1 MQSRRWMMVA
11 AMGLA
16 SLVALSGC
24 KPKKTTTGLGP
35 DGGLLNGGRTNGI
48 TDIDMPGGRP
58 PGDALERAGEY
69 IPVYFEYDS
78 AQVQSAER
86 SKIEAVGDY
95 LKHNSVGGVIVEGH
109 CDERGSREYNL
120 ALGERRAMAVR
131 AYLVSLGAD
140 GVRIQTK
147 SFGKEKPVALGHDEE
162 SWSKNR
168 RGEFVIFK

>member
-58 PGDALERAGEY
+58 PGGALEMAGQY

-95 LKHNSVGGVIVEGH
+95 LKHNSAGGVIIEGH